1 MIAIIHIP
9 TYARAP
15 MTPTPSSPLL
25 AKALEREL
33 QKRRISKITAAARVV
48 GVGKRDL
55 RLVLTQKRRP
65 NKRTFDKYAKF
76 LGLSTDAVEAM
87 VDATPSGP
95 PREQI
100 FFSDEVDTAIRAIQ
114 DAAVSAVVGKIR
126 PDLIRELSKLP
137 PADQDQVYLFVESF
151 AANPHAPA
159 ARKTQ
164 GKSSLQKSSS
174 KTAPASRPPAIT
186 TKRLADLSAQ
196 RKKLQTAAKAAPKQ
210 TAAKAAPKTAPKNA
224 PKPRPKKPS
233 KLRSQP

>member
-1 MIAIIHIP
+1 LSIDYLRADFGVIAIRLIP
-9 TYARAP
+9 TYVQTP

-137 PADQDQVYLFVESF
+137 PAVQDQVYLFVESF

-159 ARKTQ
+159 VRKAQ
-164 GKSSLQKSSS
+164 GKSSPQKSSP
-174 KTAPASRPPAIT
+174 K
-186 TKRLADLSAQ
+186 ADLSAQ
-196 RKKLQTAAKAAPKQ
+196 RKKLQTA
-210 TAAKAAPKTAPKNA
+210 TKAAPKTAPKSA
-224 PKPRPKKPS
+224 LKPRPKKPS